1 MAITNTLIK
10 KLQEVKSEGESYKDA
25 NFHKNKNSEIENV
38 FLPSFEKMA
47 QRFDEV
53 VLAYTNLVAIK
64 DIKGVVIELELL
76 SESIKALKDKVIKD
90 DYDKLSVLNLKKT
103 LDANYDYLLGIWRG
117 YISDKTSSRAE
128 MLVTLDK
135 LIAGMPEK
143 QALELKK
150 AAFSSAKIGA
160 PTAVEAIKEYIKIYD
175 DLMNKLNLKDN
186 VSDFLKKLA
195 SGERVSIFDM
205 DDDVYKW
212 IKESGFANK
221 IVLKVN

>member
-25 NFHKNKNSEIENV
+25 NFHKNKKSEIENV
-38 FLPSFEKMA
+38 FLPSFEKMV

-53 VLAYTNLVAIK
+53 LLAYTNLIAIK
-64 DIKGVVIELELL
+64 ELKGVSIELDLL
-76 SESIKALKDKVIKD
+76 SDSIKALKDKVIKD
-90 DYDKLSVLNLKKT
+90 DYDKQYVLNLKKN
-103 LDANYDYLLGIWRG
+103 LDANYEYLLGIWKD
-117 YISDKTSSRAE
+117 YISNKTSSRAE

-175 DLMNKLNLKDN
+175 DLMNKLKLKDN
-186 VSDFLKKLA
+186 VSGFLKKLA
-195 SGERVSIFDM
+195 SGERVSLLDM
-205 DDDVYKW
+205 DEDVYKW